1 MISSQ
6 LQLHRNGKRP
16 PSASNW
22 SQERESVDEEKD
34 WELTNP
40 DLGLP
45 QSLPLR
51 SEQELQ
57 SVASTLQ
64 QKEEISTKLAKKTK
78 KTKILPQV

>member
-1 MISSQ
+1 M
-6 LQLHRNGKRP
+6 
-16 PSASNW
+16 
-22 SQERESVDEEKD
+22 
-34 WELTNP
+34 
-40 DLGLP
+40 GLP

-78 KTKILPQV
+78 KTTRTYLKCKSLDTKDGKHDIGKDGAYPEDLGSTKIL